1 MVGIP
6 RLIFKTPEGP
16 EFKFDGKASSAT
28 QLSATFC
35 KAYHR
40 ANDIL
45 KNKLLMG
52 LTDEELGVSL
62 DFSDVV
68 DKLGDETP
76 GYGFLRNSKIRK
88 GMETMKAFLDHP
100 KTKGHFMINTGTQ
113 QRFKPVPCLPYLKHA
128 EEFKE
133 LIYLLIHCLAGM
145 PKRGSEERRY
155 KIYNILERIRN
166 LFRMLGRLAIIGN
179 YSKTT
184 ALSEY
189 DRATLHFIPE
199 CIAKL
204 IIRYFS
210 LVAGVENI
218 FVGEFCPGK
227 KDNYQCYLFSSFG
240 KRWRKE
246 KLTTILRRETGYG
259 LAQLRHILP
268 GLVEH
273 YQLDAAIRLG
283 QVSPGHRQQAHGP
296 DVGGRIYSRTM
307 DTHSKLT
314 NPIIHDA
321 LYLCDR
327 WEGLM
332 GFSTDDPTVM
342 SGRDMYIY
350 AQGAAYQ
357 QESELAKATRSL
369 LSLFTTSLGGTD
381 NDRVHQ
387 QLMQLRD
394 ILRLEP
400 ERLILDN
407 SILPN
412 SHPEPEQSQEHD
424 LRTIRSITDSTVVNA
439 VSAPFDADRDDSIAI
454 DVQSDHMVPTEDLDI
469 NWEPIPLQDA
479 PYLSLAP
486 ASSPNRSSPKDQQS
500 IFPTP
505 VGLVDLRSQHD
516 APSDTSALPVG
527 QTDFDYGLSGPS
539 FGGLLGLHPR
549 PKGSVMVLLDVAV
562 R

>member
-16 EFKFDGKASSAT
+16 EFEFDGKASSAT

-35 KAYHR
+35 EAYHR
-40 ANDIL
+40 AKDIL
-45 KNKLLMG
+45 ENKLLMG
-52 LTDEELGVSL
+52 LTDKEIGVSL

-76 GYGFLRNSKIRK
+76 GYGFLRDAKIRK

-100 KTKGHFMINTGTQ
+100 KTKGHFLINTGTQ
-113 QRFKPVPCLPYLKHA
+113 QRFKPVPCLQYLKHA
-128 EEFKE
+128 EDFKE

-218 FVGEFCPGK
+218 FVGRFCPGR

-240 KRWRKE
+240 KRWRKD
-246 KLTTILRRETGYG
+246 KLTSILRRETGYG

-296 DVGGRIYSRTM
+296 DIGGRLYSRTM

-314 NPIIHDA
+314 NPMIHDT

-350 AQGAAYQ
+350 ARGAAYQ

-369 LSLFTTSLGGTD
+369 LSLFTTSLGRTD
-381 NDRVHQ
+381 KRRVCE
-387 QLMQLRD
+387 QLLQLRD
-394 ILRLEP
+394 VLRLEP

-407 SILPN
+407 PIPPN
-412 SHPEPEQSQEHD
+412 SLPEPEQSLERD
-424 LRTIRSITDSTVVNA
+424 LRTFQSTADSANTV
-439 VSAPFDADRDDSIAI
+439 STPFDTDNSIAI
-454 DVQSDHMVPTEDLDI
+454 DVQSDYMVPTEDLDV
-469 NWEPIPLQDA
+469 NREPTPFQDT
-479 PYLSLAP
+479 PYLSPAP
-486 ASSPNRSSPKDQQS
+486 ASSSPNRSSPKDRQS
-500 IFPTP
+500 IFPIP
-505 VGLVDLRSQHD
+505 EVGFVDQHD
-516 APSDTSALPVG
+516 VPRDTSALPAG
-527 QTDFDYGLSGPS
+527 QADFNYGLSAPS
-539 FGGLLGLHPR
+539 FGGLLGLHPK
-549 PKGSVMVLLDVAV
+549 PKGSVMILLGVAV